1 MTLNL
6 ADYKRQKQA
15 QVLREYLLRTDPKAR
30 EQLESSRRSRAV
42 DRERRLANQKAA
54 AALGFTVG
62 DEVMIRRHR
71 DRLDGKQ
78 GVVLNIRALPSGRRL
93 IDVGFTVQRRHGLA
107 PYVQS
112 IGIDA
117 ELLRR
122 VDAEAS

>member
-30 EQLESSRRSRAV
+30 EQLESSRRSRAA
-42 DRERRLANQKAA
+42 DRERRQANERAA
-54 AALGFTVG
+54 AALGFNVG
-62 DEVMIRRHR
+62 DTVQVRRHR

-78 GVVLNIRALPSGRRL
+78 GTVLGIRPLPSGRRL

-112 IGIDA
+112 IAIDA

>member
-112 IGIDA
+112 IAVDA
-117 ELLRR
+117 ELLRK
-122 VDAEAS
+122 VADA